1 MIVVKVGGSLYDH
14 PLLGPGFK
22 SYLDSLAPAEVWL
35 VPGGGDI
42 VEAIRK
48 LDAAHALG
56 DDACHAL
63 AVRGMELAGEF
74 LHELIGFGSDRVS
87 FPALD
92 RCAVPH
98 SWDVTSDSIA
108 ARIARDYSAERL
120 VLLKSIDAPA
130 GTPWAAAADRGWVDR
145 YFPTVIAGAA
155 FPVEVVNFRRVL
167 DALHE

>member
-14 PLLGPGFK
+14 PRLGPGLRA
-22 SYLDSLAPAEVWL
+22 YLDALAPAEVWL
-35 VPGGGDI
+35 VPGGGD
-42 VEAIRK
+42 VVDAIRR
-48 LDAAHALG
+48 LDAVHALG
-56 DDACHAL
+56 EEACHAL
-63 AVRGMELAGEF
+63 AVRGMELAAGF

-92 RCAVPH
+92 PCDVPH

-120 VLLKSIDAPA
+120 VLLKSVDVPA
-130 GTPWAAAADRGWVDR
+130 GTPWGEATERGWVDR

-155 FPVEVVNFRRVL
+155 LPVEVVNFRRVL
-167 DALHE
+167 DAAR

>member
-14 PLLGPGFK
+14 PLLGPGLRA
-22 SYLDSLAPAEVWL
+22 YLDSLAPAEVWL
-35 VPGGGDI
+35 VPGGGDV
-42 VEAIRK
+42 VEAIRA
-48 LDAAHALG
+48 LDAVHALG
-56 DDACHAL
+56 DEACHAL

-74 LHELIGFGSDRVS
+74 LHELIGFGSERVS

-92 RCAVPH
+92 RCVVPH

-120 VLLKSIDAPA
+120 VLLKSVDVPA
-130 GTPWAAAADRGWVDR
+130 GTPWAAAAERGWVDR
-145 YFPTVIAGAA
+145 YFPAVIAGAA

-167 DALHE
+167 DASP